1 LFVGVFIGTHKP
13 AARYDIATVERDRI
27 LVAASDNSTQDCAP
41 FLRWAGSKRRLLPIL
56 KTFWTSKHKR
66 YVEPFAGSAC
76 LFFAINPPKAILG
89 DLNPEL
95 ISTYIEVKYRK
106 AAVLKELKKLPPW
119 NKEEYNRLRSLAPE
133 TLKPHVRAARFIY
146 LNRFC
151 FNGIY
156 RTNLKGQFNVPYSG
170 DRCGDVPSDAV
181 FESCAHRLRR
191 ARVINKD
198 FEHVLKHAE
207 KGDLV
212 YMDPPYAVRARRVF
226 REYDPST
233 FTYEDITRLRRWME
247 ELNATGINFV
257 VSYAESEEAD
267 ILKKHFSYETVA
279 VRRNIAGFAA
289 HRSMTNELLISNT

>member
-1 LFVGVFIGTHKP
+1 M
-13 AARYDIATVERDRI
+13 
-27 LVAASDNSTQDCAP
+27 LVAASDNSIRDCAP
-41 FLRWAGSKRRLLPIL
+41 FLRWAGSKRRLLPVL

-95 ISTYIEVKYRK
+95 ISTYIEVKYRL
-106 AAVLKELKKLPPW
+106 AAVLKELKKLPSW
-119 NKEEYNRLRSLAPE
+119 NREEYIRLRSLDPE
-133 TLKPHVRAARFIY
+133 SLKPHVRAARFIY

-156 RTNLKGQFNVPYSG
+156 RTNLQGQFNVPYSG
-170 DRCGDVPSDAV
+170 DRCGDVPSDEV
-181 FESCAHRLRR
+181 FESCARGLRR
-191 ARVINKD
+191 ARFINKD

-212 YMDPPYAVRARRVF
+212 YMDPPYAVRGRRVF

-233 FTYEDITRLRRWME
+233 FTHEDITRLRRWME
-247 ELNATGINFV
+247 KLNAAGINFV

-267 ILKKHFSYETVA
+267 VLKKNFSYETVA

-289 HRSMTNELLISNT
+289 HRSVTKELLISNT

>member
-1 LFVGVFIGTHKP
+1 MSV
-13 AARYDIATVERDRI
+13 ATPK
-27 LVAASDNSTQDCAP
+27 LLPKDCPP
-41 FLRWAGSKRRLLPIL
+41 FLRWAGSKRRLLPKL
-56 KTFWTSKHKR
+56 RTFWTSRHER

-76 LFFAINPPKAILG
+76 LFFALGPKKAILG

-95 ISTYIEVKYRK
+95 ISTYIEVKYRLD
-106 AAVLKELKKLPPW
+106 AVLKELATLPPW
-119 NKEEYNRLRSLAPE
+119 NKREYLRLRSLDTSLLE
-133 TLKPHVRAARFIY
+133 PHERAARFIY

-156 RTNLKGQFNVPYSG
+156 RTNLAGQFNVPYSG
-170 DRCGDVPSDAV
+170 DRCGAVPQDEV
-181 FESCAHRLRR
+181 FQECAKHLRR
-191 ARVINKD
+191 ATFVRGD
-198 FEHVLKHAE
+198 FEKVLKHVE

-233 FTYEDITRLRRWME
+233 FTQEDITRLRTWME
-247 ELNATGINFV
+247 RLDTAGIDFV

-267 ILKKHFSYETVA
+267 ILKKGFSYETVA

-289 HRSMTNELLISNT
+289 HRAMTNELVITNI